1 MIALLFLV
9 TLLYCKHLPYI
20 TEISVCLLTALR
32 YTTSDGESKESA
44 ARLTNHLVNVKLVQF
59 MLFFILKWLNINT
72 MYILKKLFKKIS
84 KYLLVKLN
92 WNGKYSLLI

>member
-9 TLLYCKHLPYI
+9 TLLYCKHQPYI
-20 TEISVCLLTALR
+20 IEISVCLLTALR

-59 MLFFILKWLNINT
+59 MLFFILKKSWLNINT

-84 KYLLVKLN
+84 KYLLYKL
-92 WNGKYSLLI
+92 K

>member
-9 TLLYCKHLPYI
+9 TLLYCKHLPYTCI
-20 TEISVCLLTALR
+20 IEISVCLLTALR

-72 MYILKKLFKKIS
+72 MYILKKTVQENIQIFTI
-84 KYLLVKLN
+84 
-92 WNGKYSLLI
+92 